1 MGGNVKRNM
10 KNVMENSMMMN
21 DMVTMV
27 AIVAVFIATML
38 LRNRPT
44 VGIELEVIRKENS
57 GTPSMLARWIARIT
71 GRNETSYRGY
81 THDGINDLKVV
92 SDGSLNYNGVE
103 IVTPVMKSDEL
114 GLIHKICDSLRGLAT
129 ADASC
134 GIHAHVGVLDTVGD
148 ACQHWSRDD
157 PRWPVLA
164 GWTGRIL
171 QAYGRFEP
179 AISTILAPSRTD
191 NRMCKSVT
199 TLVNRLE
206 QNINYLTG
214 ESSVK
219 PLMDWHKYS
228 IPKAYQLMG
237 FFSYDNRYY
246 TVNPNALHRYGTI
259 EYRQH
264 GGTTN
269 PKHIAAWTQL
279 MVALTLACRGPW
291 SMGGTRNPQ
300 NHPQTLNGL
309 FAWLGIGPE
318 DNLFKH
324 WSRRQQRFN
333 HLLNG
338 KACDSCNRQDCDGDD
353 YCRHTTTKQP
363 EGYAEYVNLHEGD
376 DDEWCG
382 YCEEP
387 ESECEC

>member
-1 MGGNVKRNM
+1 
-10 KNVMENSMMMN
+10 MMN
-21 DMVTMV
+21 DMVTVV
-27 AIVAVFIATML
+27 AIIAISIAVMM

-44 VGIELEVIRKENS
+44 VGIEIEVVRKESS

-71 GRNETSYRGY
+71 GRNETTYRGY
-81 THDGINDLKVV
+81 THEGLHDLKVV

-114 GLIHKICDSLRGLAT
+114 GLIRKICNALRGLAT
-129 ADASC
+129 ADSSC
-134 GIHAHVGVLDTVGD
+134 GIHAHVGLLQEVGD
-148 ACQHWSRDD
+148 ATQHWSRDD
-157 PRWPVLA
+157 PRWPVIA

-191 NRMCKSVT
+191 NRMCRSVRQ
-199 TLVNRLE
+199 LISRLE
-206 QNINYLTG
+206 SQIDYLTG

-228 IPKAYQLMG
+228 IEKARSIMG

-246 TVNPNALHRYGTI
+246 TVNPNALSRYGTM

-264 GGTTN
+264 GGSTN
-269 PKHIAAWTQL
+269 PNHIGAWTKL

-291 SMGGTRNPQ
+291 SMGGLRNPQ
-300 NHPQTLNGL
+300 NHPQTLEGMFN
-309 FAWLGIGPE
+309 WLGIEPN
-318 DNLFKH
+318 DDLYKH
-324 WSRRQQRFN
+324 WARRQKRFAGQLTWDECN
-333 HLLNG
+333 
-338 KACDSCNRQDCDGDD
+338 SCGSPSCDGDD
-353 YCRHTTTKQP
+353 YCPNTPTEKP
-363 EGYAEYVNLHEGD
+363 EDYDSYVGIP
-376 DDEWCG
+376 DDEDHCG

-387 ESECEC
+387 ESECDC